1 MQLFAVRRISI
12 PLGEGGCGAEP
23 IRLAARRPVVLL
35 VSEDANLRVAVGR
48 VLPPEGYDVL
58 TARHSGHALLMC
70 LGRHID
76 ILVTERS
83 LTQESGV
90 ALSRRLRRH
99 QPELR
104 TLYLA
109 PAGASVDA
117 DVLARPFTSEDL
129 IARLDAA
136 VQSSRV

>member
-1 MQLFAVRRISI
+1 MEPLAVRRVRI
-12 PLGEGGCGAEP
+12 PLRESAGGAEP
-23 IRLAARRPVVLL
+23 IRLATRRPVVLL
-35 VSEDANLRVAVGR
+35 VSEDVNLRIAVGR
-48 VLPPEGYDVL
+48 VLPQEGYDVV

-70 LGRHID
+70 LSRHID

-83 LTQESGV
+83 LAQESGA

-109 PAGASVDA
+109 PAGTSADA

-129 IARLDAA
+129 ISRLDAA
-136 VQSSRV
+136 VGSRR